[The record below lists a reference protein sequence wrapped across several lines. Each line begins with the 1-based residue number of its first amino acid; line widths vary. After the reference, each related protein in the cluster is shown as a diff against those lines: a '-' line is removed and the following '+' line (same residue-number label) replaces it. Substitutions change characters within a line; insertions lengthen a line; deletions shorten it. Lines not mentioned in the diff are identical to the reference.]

1 MMIWPRRI
9 PWFWLAA
16 VVAAFVLGLAIQ
28 PDRATFA
35 DEHRDGFQIRVME
48 VTASGAGL
56 NVREGPS
63 QAANTIDTLYWGDR
77 VLWTGQSTDA
87 ESYTWL
93 KVGLGTGQTGWI
105 VDSDGWLI
113 EMDPVYTTPGMGLN
127 AVVQITQMGDESHCR
142 AVPSAASAEA
152 QTMQAGDQ
160 AAVIGGPYQAEYW
173 MWWQYELAS
182 GYHCWIVDIP
192 GWFNVSTAG
201 TF

>member
-1 MMIWPRRI
+1 MSIWSRRLS
-9 PWFWLAA
+9 WVWLAA
-16 VVAAFVLGLAIQ
+16 VAAAFVLGLTIH
-28 PDRATFA
+28 PDRTTLAN
-35 DEHRDGFQIRVME
+35 EHGDGFQNRVLE

-56 NVREGPS
+56 NVRTAPS
-63 QAANTIDTLYWGDR
+63 QSADVVDTLYWGDR

-87 ESYTWL
+87 ETYRWL
-93 KVGLGTGQTGWI
+93 KVGLGTGTTGWI

-113 EMDPVYTTPGMGLN
+113 QMDPVYTTPGMGLN

-142 AVPSAASAEA
+142 AVPSASAEEA

-160 AAVIGGPYQAEYW
+160 AVVIGGPYQAEYW
-173 MWWQYELAS
+173 VWWQYELAS